1 MRSWPPPSRPALPGT
16 GRPVRLHDT
25 ATGRAA
31 APVTAGRAG
40 LYVCGIT
47 PYDAAHLGHA
57 ATYVAFDL
65 LVRSWLDAGLDVTY
79 VQNVTDVDDP
89 LLERAAQTGV
99 DWQELA
105 ESQLDVYR
113 DDMAALAVLP
123 PDALVGVTEVVDE
136 VGALVRRLEEAGAG
150 YRVPQPDDP
159 AAPADVYFDVGA
171 DVDFGAVSGLDR
183 ERMLALSAERGG
195 DPDREGKK
203 DPLDPLLWRGARP
216 GEPSWHVDGLP
227 PGRPGWHV
235 ECVAIATNRLAPVH
249 VQGGGSDLVFPHHE
263 MGASHAHAL
272 GIRPYAHSYAHAGM
286 VGLHGEKMS
295 KSKGNLEFVHRL
307 VATGVPAAAVRL
319 ALLAH
324 HYREDWTWEDA
335 DAGRAVARLDRWRA
349 AVSHEGGPE
358 ADSTLAAVRDALAD
372 DLDAPAALRAVD
384 AWCERQERGE
394 GPVELGAPGLVAR
407 AADGLLG
414 VRL

>member
-1 MRSWPPPSRPALPGT
+1 MRSWPAPSVPALPGE

-25 ATGRAA
+25 ATGAA
-31 APVTAGRAG
+31 REVVAGGAAG

-65 LVRSWLDAGLDVTY
+65 LVRAWRDAGLDVTY

-89 LLERAAQTGV
+89 LLERAARDGV
-99 DWQELA
+99 DWRELA
-105 ESQLDVYR
+105 ESQLDVFR
-113 DDMAALAVLP
+113 DDMTALAVLP

-136 VGALVRRLEEAGAG
+136 VGALVLRLERAGAA
-150 YRVPQPDDP
+150 YRLAQPDD
-159 AAPADVYFDVGA
+159 AGAPDDVYFDVGA
-171 DVDFGAVSGLDR
+171 DDAFGAVSHLDR
-183 ERMLALSAERGG
+183 ATMLELSAERGG
-195 DPDREGKK
+195 DPGREGKK

-216 GEPSWHVDGLP
+216 GEPSWAVSGLP
-227 PGRPGWHV
+227 EGRPGWHV
-235 ECVAIATNRLAPVH
+235 ECVAIATGRLHPVH

-263 MGASHAHAL
+263 MGASHGAAA
-272 GIRPYAHSYAHAGM
+272 GVRPYAEAYAHAGM
-286 VGLHGEKMS
+286 VALDGEKMS

-307 VATGVPAAAVRL
+307 TAAGVPAAAVRL

-324 HYREDWTWEDA
+324 HYRSDWSW
-335 DAGRAVARLDRWRA
+335 DAGEVDGAVARLARWRA

-358 ADSTLAAVRDALAD
+358 AASTLQALRDALAD
-372 DLDAPAALRAVD
+372 DLDAPAALRTVD
-384 AWCERQERGE
+384 AWCARQEAGTE
-394 GPVELGAPGLVAR
+394 VTELGAPGLVAR
-407 AADGLLG
+407 AADALLG